1 MIIQNKHQLYKG
13 VFWITDLDDID
24 RNENYCFKIPSDRF
38 GNVVSDGLDLNAKS
52 GTTYNHEKLWR
63 SLPRK
68 ITQGKPFDYFPRG
81 RIEIKNGKATIY
93 LNPLINTEEIQRFLI
108 DKFNLTEA
116 NGIDK
121 TVFSSDWSE
130 HYKCFLDNN

>member
-1 MIIQNKHQLYKG
+1 MILQNKHQLYKG

-24 RNENYCFKIPSDRF
+24 SNENYCFKIPSDRC

-68 ITQGKPFDYFPRG
+68 ITQGKPFDYYPRG
-81 RIEIKNGKATIY
+81 RVEIKNGKATIY
-93 LNPLINTEEIQRFLI
+93 LNPDINNEDVVKMIFDCFELNNVKELRSITI
-108 DKFNLTEA
+108 K
-116 NGIDK
+116 
-121 TVFSSDWSE
+121 SDGSE
-130 HYKCFLDNN
+130 HYRYLC